1 MSLELDE
8 ERRAAMLG
16 DIQAFFADSL
26 DDEIGELK
34 ARLVLDFFLGRLGA
48 AVYNQA
54 IQDAHAW
61 IQDKLLDIEGE
72 LYQDD
77 GRDR

>member
-8 ERRAAMLG
+8 DRREAMLG
-16 DIQAFFADSL
+16 DIRAFFEDSL
-26 DDEIGELK
+26 DDDIGDLK
-34 ARLVLDFFLGRLGA
+34 ARLVLDFFLGKLA
-48 AVYNQA
+48 AAIYNQA
-54 IQDAHAW
+54 VGDAHAW
-61 IQDKLLDIEGE
+61 TQDKLMDIEGE

>member
-8 ERRAAMLG
+8 NRRLAMLG
-16 DIQAFFADSL
+16 DIRAFFAESL
-26 DDEIGELK
+26 DDEIGDLK

-54 IQDAHAW
+54 VADAHAW
-61 IQDKLLDIEGE
+61 AQDKLMDIEGE

>member
-1 MSLELDE
+1 VSIELDE
-8 ERRAAMLG
+8 NRRAAMLG
-16 DIQAFFADSL
+16 DIKAFFSDSL
-26 DDEIGELK
+26 DDEIGDLK

-48 AVYNQA
+48 AIYNQA
-54 IQDAHAW
+54 VGDSHAW
-61 IQDKLLDIEGE
+61 TQDKLMDIEGE